1 MPALF
6 SCGAARRVCITKRF
20 KAESEA
26 HSVTHRAQEMDGL
39 RRQALASV
47 IDSAPFAVGA
57 RVLVQM
63 PAIPSDYQRF
73 YRDADREP
81 GNVCF

>member
-6 SCGAARRVCITKRF
+6 SCGAARRVCITKPF

-26 HSVTHRAQEMDGL
+26 RRAQEMDGL

-47 IDSAPFAVGA
+47 IDSDSAVVFVNHFDTYA
-57 RVLVQM
+57 HTRTHTHRV
-63 PAIPSDYQRF
+63 S
-73 YRDADREP
+73 
-81 GNVCF
+81 

>member
-26 HSVTHRAQEMDGL
+26 RRAQEMDGL

-47 IDSAPFAVGA
+47 IDSAVVFVNHFHTYAHT
-57 RVLVQM
+57 RTHTQT
-63 PAIPSDYQRF
+63 SSR
-73 YRDADREP
+73 
-81 GNVCF
+81 

>member
-6 SCGAARRVCITKRF
+6 WCGAARRVCITKPF

-26 HSVTHRAQEMDGL
+26 RRAQEMDGL

-47 IDSAPFAVGA
+47 IDSAVVFVNHFHTHAHTHTQA
-57 RVLVQM
+57 R
-63 PAIPSDYQRF
+63 
-73 YRDADREP
+73 ADQDKP
-81 GNVCF
+81 NPVHHP